1 MRIKFLLLIC
11 VCVIIVSCKQKSQ
24 NAQDRFIEI
33 QELLNIADQHLD
45 QELTIAGTVNHV
57 CSHSGRRCF
66 LVDSTGEYTVRV
78 EAMGSIESFGKELI
92 GSKIEVT
99 GILKETRLT
108 ANEITDWEI
117 ELIVKN
123 PQEEENVGENCSA
136 EMANI
141 NKMREWMKAN
151 NKDYYAIYYIEGLNY
166 ELVE

>member
-1 MRIKFLLLIC
+1 MRAYLLLLISLGGL
-11 VCVIIVSCKQKSQ
+11 IISCNQRKSKVEHPV
-24 NAQDRFIEI
+24 IEI
-33 QELLNIADQHLD
+33 EQLLRIADQNID
-45 QELTIAGTVNHV
+45 QDLTIIGMVNHV

-66 LVDSTGEYTVRV
+66 LVDSTGEYTIRV
-78 EAMGSIESFGKELI
+78 EAMGSIESFGKELM
-92 GSKIEVT
+92 GSRIEVT

-108 ANEITDWEI
+108 ASEITDWEI

-151 NKDYYAIYYIEGLNY
+151 NKDYYAIYFFEGMNY